1 MLAMLNT
8 LLSFYEHDR
17 EAFTYV
23 QGFLFK
29 NLTDEELFERAK
41 QRFPHKQMGLR
52 PMFHRQQMLI
62 LMKKVLLL
70 TGEEGRYNP
79 NDMTKE
85 ARHAL
90 GKVALMT
97 NNLLDPKDQ
106 GERLSRREGAEDE
119 DRRLR
124 DEFCTQMIPIFEL
137 SNPPDVLPALV
148 RNDEYFRIFERMAA
162 RGKFRF
168 SDGDS
173 IAERF
178 LKLTGLKLED
188 YLLMIFAV
196 YANYEVIARQ
206 DGAIKQLID
215 DPGKFNVG
223 VDLLFSQMR
232 FTPEERRAFFRQTSI
247 DVDGLIEA
255 CRTVR
260 SRFPLMQQYD
270 FTALRTYPLIY
281 TRDQEDIATC
291 LDASFL
297 AEKISTGVYY
307 TIKLPLEE
315 AAKRPPEE
323 GDESTSKIAAND
335 HKSFLGYWGS
345 VFEVYVNDRLRE
357 ARSPGLRRFYASPH
371 YDEPPSKSDTEAFD
385 AVLDYGKALVV
396 FEHKGKYLELGAK
409 YSGNRELFI
418 ADLKSK
424 NRIGKAVYQF
434 ADNLQL
440 VFNNDPNGKRHTFH
454 ERDENG
460 NPTKSFALKD
470 SSRVRKIYPV
480 IVHQD
485 FSLRLNCVNLI
496 MNDFFR
502 QEIGL
507 RKVDEDMVR
516 PLTMI
521 SVEDLEVLIPY
532 LAAIQFPDV
541 LDEYAKYDDPLMT
554 FGKFFQWF
562 RKKRRT
568 KVRRNEWIFQRSEK
582 IWQDLKEMF
591 VDQVD

>member
-1 MLAMLNT
+1 
-8 LLSFYEHDR
+8 
-17 EAFTYV
+17 
-23 QGFLFK
+23 
-29 NLTDEELFERAK
+29 
-41 QRFPHKQMGLR
+41 
-52 PMFHRQQMLI
+52 
-62 LMKKVLLL
+62 
-70 TGEEGRYNP
+70 
-79 NDMTKE
+79 MT
-85 ARHAL
+85 
-90 GKVALMT
+90 T
-97 NNLLDPKDQ
+97 NLLDPEDQ
-106 GERLSRREGAEDE
+106 GERLSRREGAEGE

-124 DEFCTQMIPIFEL
+124 EEFCTQMLPLYEL

-162 RGKFRF
+162 RGRFRF
-168 SDGDS
+168 SDGGS

-178 LKLTGLKLED
+178 LKLTGLRLKD

-196 YANYEVIARQ
+196 YVNYQGIARQ
-206 DGAIKQLID
+206 EGAIKQLID

-232 FTPEERRAFFRQTSI
+232 FSAEERRAFFRQTSI
-247 DVDGLIEA
+247 DVDGLVEA

-270 FTALRTYPLIY
+270 FTALRTYPLVY
-281 TRDQEDIATC
+281 TREQEDIATC

-315 AAKRPPEE
+315 ATRRPPED
-323 GDESTSKIAAND
+323 GDESVSKIAAND
-335 HKSFLGYWGS
+335 HLNFLGYWGS
-345 VFEVYVNDRLRE
+345 AFEIYVNDRLRD
-357 ARSPGLRRFYASPH
+357 APGLRRLYASPH
-371 YDEPPSKSDTEAFD
+371 YDEPPLKSDAEAFD

-409 YSGNRELFI
+409 YSGNRELFL

-424 NRIGKAVYQF
+424 KRIGKAVYQF
-434 ADNLQL
+434 ANNLQL
-440 VFNNDPNGKRHTFH
+440 VFNSEPKGERLTFH
-454 ERDENG
+454 ERDEAG
-460 NPTKSFALKD
+460 KPVKRFGLKD
-470 SSRVRKIYPV
+470 IDRVKRIYPV

-502 QEIGL
+502 EEIEQ
-507 RKVDEDMVR
+507 RKVDQDLVR

-521 SVEDLEVLIPY
+521 SIEDLEVLIPY
-532 LAAIQFPDV
+532 LAAIPLPNI

-554 FGKFFQWF
+554 FGKFLRWF

-568 KVRRNEWIFQRSEK
+568 KVRRNEWIFLRSEE
-582 IWQDLKEMF
+582 IWRELKDLF
-591 VDQVD
+591 VEQADSELRS